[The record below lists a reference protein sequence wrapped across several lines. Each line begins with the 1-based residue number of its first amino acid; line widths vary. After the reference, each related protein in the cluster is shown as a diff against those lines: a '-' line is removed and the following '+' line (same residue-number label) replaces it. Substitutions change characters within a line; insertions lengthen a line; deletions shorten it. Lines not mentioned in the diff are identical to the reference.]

1 MKNTKEVI
9 KSSEK
14 NFSQLTNIA
23 FLQERINQT
32 KNQEYKLILVYEADK
47 SEVNWNALCD
57 MRRHGQL
64 QEEHLS
70 EQLVCDHN
78 WKSRFSEKR
87 GSWRLC
93 AKCGKED

>member
-9 KSSEK
+9 KSSER

-47 SEVNWNALCD
+47 SEANWNTLCD

-64 QEEHLS
+64 QEEHLNNL
-70 EQLVCDHN
+70 QQN
-78 WKSRFSEKR
+78 YK
-87 GSWRLC
+87 
-93 AKCGKED
+93 